1 MPAIMRWPGYIAPD
15 SVCTKM
21 ASTIDVLPTV
31 AAITGAALP
40 EHPID
45 GVDILPLL
53 KGDPSAHPRTEFWFF
68 YTGELR
74 AVREGRFK
82 RVFEHRTRSYSGVEP
97 GMDGHPGPYAFPT
110 VPAALYDLDAD
121 IGESVDVSGE
131 HPDVVAR
138 LDAMGERARAALG
151 DRLTQ
156 QTGTEVRPPGRR
168 SLGRPDTIEHL
179 GVGATVMSATD
190 SDPRYAGAG
199 SGALVDGRAG
209 SGDFRDGRWLA
220 FDGVDLAVALDLG
233 EARSVSRV
241 GVDCLQ
247 VQSAWILLPRS
258 LSVSVSADGEDWR
271 SLPTLTV
278 TPEPDTTVEARL
290 LSVDVG
296 GGPVRYIRVVAANR
310 AILPDWH
317 VGAGDTGWIFV
328 DEIVVEG
335 A

>member
-1 MPAIMRWPGYIAPD
+1 
-15 SVCTKM
+15 
-21 ASTIDVLPTV
+21 
-31 AAITGAALP
+31 
-40 EHPID
+40 
-45 GVDILPLL
+45 
-53 KGDPSAHPRTEFWFF
+53 
-68 YTGELR
+68 
-74 AVREGRFK
+74 
-82 RVFEHRTRSYSGVEP
+82 
-97 GMDGHPGPYAFPT
+97 
-110 VPAALYDLDAD
+110 
-121 IGESVDVSGE
+121 
-131 HPDVVAR
+131 
-138 LDAMGERARAALG
+138 
-151 DRLTQ
+151 
-156 QTGTEVRPPGRR
+156 
-168 SLGRPDTIEHL
+168 
-179 GVGATVMSATD
+179 
-190 SDPRYAGAG
+190 
-199 SGALVDGRAG
+199 LVDGRAG